1 MITVKNRQQIKL
13 IDDTAWLKKNQLEW
27 LKKSVYHTFRVFI
40 IPSIC
45 IKPLKKY
52 FQCGIGR
59 PSKDLQSMI
68 GLFILQHL
76 FDLSDE
82 QTIESYSFNDAF
94 RYALDISRNEYLSRR
109 TYYMYRDKILGKG
122 QLIFDDILDN
132 ILKKFEFDH
141 SIQRMDSTV
150 IRTWLKNMNRLE
162 MFSTTI
168 KMFIRT
174 LKNIFPESYNDLS
187 EKIIKKYLPQDDE
200 NTWFGKFKP
209 SQYEQALVEAAKDI
223 LELIEKFE
231 NNQNIASIY
240 EFQLLKRI
248 VKEQIHVED
257 QQVKVKLRDEYKGSA
272 LTNPHDP
279 DAQFNGHKKKA
290 GYKVNVTESCS
301 ESKDVDNP
309 NIILQVRILDANTS
323 DQSLLV
329 EAIEKLEE
337 KNVKP
342 KIMLADNGYD
352 SQENEAKLRERG
364 VDLITPPSG
373 DAPDGFGVIDFD
385 ADHDNHTIN
394 KCPMGQKCLENV
406 VNDEKMK
413 TRSYFDPDKCRQC
426 PHIDDCPVDVRNV
439 SASMQWEWDRIRLEA
454 RRIQFQ
460 DDPEVKKLFRQR
472 SGGESTFGSVKTHMG
487 MERVSRRGRE
497 RVELAVFL
505 TFAGLNILRIH
516 RWIKKQGGSAF
527 KIRDNMQK
535 YVFLSLF
542 LLFLLAI
549 LSQTAIWSN
558 FVTGTHKSL
567 MVNLQTRLRIK

>member
-1 MITVKNRQQIKL
+1 MITVKNRQQGKL
-13 IDDTAWLKKNQLEW
+13 LDDTVWLNKNQLEF
-27 LKKSVYHTFRVFI
+27 LKKSVYHSFRVYI

-52 FQCGIGR
+52 FKSNIGR

-76 FDLSDE
+76 FDLNDE
-82 QTIESYSFNDAF
+82 QTIENYSLNDSF

-122 QLIFDDILDN
+122 QLIFEDILKN
-132 ILKKFEFDH
+132 ILEKFEFDH
-141 SIQRMDSTV
+141 SIQRIDSTV

-162 MFSTTI
+162 LFSATI
-168 KMFIRT
+168 KVFLRA
-174 LKNIFPESYNDLS
+174 LYKKFPESFNGVS
-187 EKIIKKYLPQDDE
+187 EKIIQKYLPKDDE
-200 NTWFGKFKP
+200 NAWFGKFKP
-209 SQYEQALVEAAKDI
+209 SQYEQALVDAAKDI
-223 LELIEKFE
+223 LELIGKFDK
-231 NNQNIASIY
+231 NPDIANIE

-248 VKEQIHVED
+248 VKEQIHVEGE
-257 QQVKVKLRDEYKGSA
+257 QIKVELREEFKGSA

-309 NIILQVRILDANTS
+309 NIILQVDLLNANTS
-323 DQSLLV
+323 DQSILV

-337 KNVKP
+337 KKVKP

-352 SQENEAKLRERG
+352 SQENEANLRERG

-385 ADHDNHTIN
+385 ADHESHTIIR
-394 KCPMGQKCLENV
+394 CPMGQKCLENV

-413 TRSYFDPDKCRQC
+413 TRSYFDPEKCRQC
-426 PHIDDCPVDVRNV
+426 PHVDDCPVDVRNV

-472 SGGESTFGSVKTHMG
+472 SGGESTFGTVKTHMG

-516 RWIKKQGGSAF
+516 RWIERQGCSAF
-527 KIRDNMQK
+527 KIRKNMQNNAFLRLLF
-535 YVFLSLF
+535 VFYLTFYLKSLF
-542 LLFLLAI
+542 VVMYRPSLRE
-549 LSQTAIWSN
+549 
-558 FVTGTHKSL
+558 SL
-567 MVNLQTRLRIK
+567 MINFQTRLRPK